1 MHYTQCLSTVV
12 QYSMWAQRH
21 IQILISTSLYALLTD
36 FEVTAQYVYILC
48 HSLEELSTKPS
59 DTTVSFILAAFEEFS
74 LKTPFRSVSFFFVAA
89 LMKAICQMF
98 LLPVIKGDD
107 SFTLHDQLRNLRYY
121 KCTGTGLRSHPFK
134 DQTTVS
140 VQDLAG

>member
-1 MHYTQCLSTVV
+1 M
-12 QYSMWAQRH
+12 
-21 IQILISTSLYALLTD
+21 
-36 FEVTAQYVYILC
+36 
-48 HSLEELSTKPS
+48 
-59 DTTVSFILAAFEEFS
+59 
-74 LKTPFRSVSFFFVAA
+74 AA

-98 LLPVIKGDD
+98 LLPVIKGDG
-107 SFTLHDQLRNLRYY
+107 SFTLHDQLRILRYY